1 MKFHTW
7 DEHQHGGRL
16 ICVNVWRQ
24 LQTENCEEFILET
37 GMKCSCGKI
46 FQPAYRDLGFS
57 DRDLGKPGH
66 PLVWTH
72 RKFFKGFKGKARSR
86 KPGQH
91 GQPGSYEEALRLWM
105 KFYFIHCNRRLLQC
119 LRTGKETVSFRIA
132 RGDVWL
138 RRASYYNDERSGY
151 SKCWDSVTA
160 AKCCK
165 YTSHLRKVIPTVVQ
179 REGKVSGFFLNEQT
193 APLGATNITSL
204 GLPCW
209 LT

>member
-1 MKFHTW
+1 MWLSRPSAEFKTTGILRSIFSCDSGFFPPEISIKQSIWKRTLYRWRYICMKFHTW

-72 RKFFKGFKGKARSR
+72 RKFYKGFKGKARSW

-105 KFYFIHCNRRLLQC
+105 KFYFIHCNRRLL
-119 LRTGKETVSFRIA
+119 
-132 RGDVWL
+132 
-138 RRASYYNDERSGY
+138 
-151 SKCWDSVTA
+151 
-160 AKCCK
+160 
-165 YTSHLRKVIPTVVQ
+165 
-179 REGKVSGFFLNEQT
+179 
-193 APLGATNITSL
+193 
-204 GLPCW
+204 
-209 LT
+209 